1 LPQPVFRL
9 HATLDEEA
17 SRTPANGSK
26 TSDHKNAAAI
36 LGGEILFFADSVG
49 HYEEHFNT
57 IEPRALHPP
66 ESNATDASDQQM
78 DISRHEFSKLAG
90 GGHPTQAALQLK
102 GSSRW
107 SSSSI
112 FL

>member
-66 ESNATDASDQQM
+66 ESNATDASDDQQM
-78 DISRHEFSKLAG
+78 DISR
-90 GGHPTQAALQLK
+90 
-102 GSSRW
+102 RN
-107 SSSSI
+107 
-112 FL
+112 